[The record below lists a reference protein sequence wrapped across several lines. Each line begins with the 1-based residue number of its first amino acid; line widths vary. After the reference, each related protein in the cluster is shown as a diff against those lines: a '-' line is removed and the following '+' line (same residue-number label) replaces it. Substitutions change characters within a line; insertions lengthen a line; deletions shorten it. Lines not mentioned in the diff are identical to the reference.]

1 MNREA
6 LILKDRRVEL
16 KLTQQEL
23 AIEAGMHVR
32 QYQRY
37 EYGES
42 GIGDAPVK
50 HVLRLCLALELDPY
64 ELVFED
70 GRDVAGK

>member
-1 MNREA
+1 MKTN
-6 LILKDRRVEL
+6 ILKQRRLEL
-16 KLTQQEL
+16 GLTQQAV
-23 AIEAGMHVR
+23 AIQLGMHIR

-42 GIGDAPVK
+42 DISGAPVK

-70 GRDVAGK
+70 GQDIAGK